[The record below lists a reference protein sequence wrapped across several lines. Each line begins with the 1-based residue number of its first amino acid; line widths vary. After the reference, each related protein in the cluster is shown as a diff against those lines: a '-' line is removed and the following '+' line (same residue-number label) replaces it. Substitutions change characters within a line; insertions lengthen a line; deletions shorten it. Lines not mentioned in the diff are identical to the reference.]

1 MQIQELLEA
10 LKDVIDEG
18 KEVPFV
24 KKIVVD
30 GEEILDI
37 LIEIK
42 KNLPSE
48 IKQAAWITEERT
60 RILQEAKKEAEDIVK
75 EAERRIIEMVDEDEI
90 TRQAQEKSLKIIEDA
105 KIQAREISQGTREYA
120 DSKLEEAERSI
131 LELLERVQGQEDY
144 LEKSLNR
151 LKEDRK
157 ALNR

>member
-30 GEEILDI
+30 GEENLDI

-48 IKQAAWITEERT
+48 IKQEARIKEERT

-75 EAERRIIEMVDEDEI
+75 EAERRIIEMVDEHEI

>member
-60 RILQEAKKEAEDIVK
+60 SILLEANKEAEDIVK
-75 EAERRIIEMVDEDEI
+75 EAERRIIEMVDEHEI

>member
-42 KNLPSE
+42 KNLPNE

-60 RILQEAKKEAEDIVK
+60 RILQEAKK
-75 EAERRIIEMVDEDEI
+75 
-90 TRQAQEKSLKIIEDA
+90 
-105 KIQAREISQGTREYA
+105 
-120 DSKLEEAERSI
+120 SK
-131 LELLERVQGQEDY
+131 G
-144 LEKSLNR
+144 
-151 LKEDRK
+151 
-157 ALNR
+157 